1 MNRIDP
7 DWRESPGKKQHA
19 PVQVNF
25 YLTST
30 AANTGKPGVGESI
43 QDLVLCAFCLRHRFQ
58 RLGFGVVARKLFQCC
73 IAAALIV
80 AVGGHWA
87 VLQSVA
93 WVSMAVTYSQTD
105 SWNVALQKTF
115 SGEKPCK
122 LCLAVKEG
130 KQQEQKQSVLK
141 VETKLD
147 FVCLKQLAYIHPAL
161 PFTVLSP
168 PSEVALPR
176 PEAPPVPPPR
186 FA

>member
-1 MNRIDP
+1 M
-7 DWRESPGKKQHA
+7 
-19 PVQVNF
+19 
-25 YLTST
+25 
-30 AANTGKPGVGESI
+30 
-43 QDLVLCAFCLRHRFQ
+43 
-58 RLGFGVVARKLFQCC
+58 ARRLFQLGV
-73 IAAALIV
+73 AAALIV

-105 SWNVALQKTF
+105 GWEVALQKTF

-130 KQQEQKQSVLK
+130 KQQEQKQAVLK

-147 FVCLKQLAYIHPAL
+147 LVCLKQLAYIHPEL
-161 PFTVLSP
+161 PFTVLVP
-168 PSEVALPR
+168 PSDVALPR